1 MTDTIAI
8 IAAGEMGAGIGR
20 RLHERGA
27 NVLTSLKGRSG
38 ASGERA
44 ERAGMKPVDSDDA
57 LVAQAD
63 FFLSIAPPGEALA
76 LATRLTPALA
86 RAARKPIYVDLNA
99 VAPETAV
106 AIGDVVRTSG
116 ACYVDGGI
124 IGAPPSGSY
133 SPRLYVAGD
142 DAKSVERLAAY
153 GLTIRTVHG
162 AIGAA
167 SALKMSY
174 AGLTKGLT
182 ALGTSMILGAIRA
195 GCADELQTELAES
208 QPNML
213 AWLARQVPNMY
224 PKAYR
229 WVAEMEEIA
238 AFLKDDATASA
249 IYQDIAR
256 LYERIA
262 DVRSKSG
269 ADDDELAELKRFCE
283 RASAPARKTAT
294 GLGTGRPGQ

>member
-27 NVLTSLKGRSG
+27 NVLTSLQGRSG
-38 ASGERA
+38 ASAQRA

-57 LVAQAD
+57 LVGQAD
-63 FFLSIAPPGEALA
+63 FFLSIVPPGDALA
-76 LATRLTPALA
+76 LARRLAPALA

-106 AIGDVVRTSG
+106 AIGDVVTTSG
-116 ACYVDGGI
+116 AHYVDGGI
-124 IGAPPSGSY
+124 IGAPPSVNY
-133 SPRLYVAGD
+133 SPKLYLAGD
-142 DAKSVERLAAY
+142 DAKTVERLGAY

-162 AIGAA
+162 TIGAA

-182 ALGTSMILGAIRA
+182 ALGTAMILGAIRA
-195 GCADELQTELAES
+195 DCADELRTELAES

-213 AWLARQVPNMY
+213 AWLARQVPSMY

-229 WVAEMEEIA
+229 WIAEMEEIA
-238 AFLKDDATASA
+238 AFLKDDPAALA
-249 IYQDIAR
+249 IYQGIAH
-256 LYERIA
+256 LYERVA
-262 DVRSKSG
+262 EVRNKTG
-269 ADDDELAELKRFCE
+269 TDDGELAELKRFCE
-283 RASAPARKTAT
+283 QAAAPARKTA
-294 GLGTGRPGQ
+294 

>member
-27 NVLTSLKGRSG
+27 NVLTSLQGRSDG
-38 ASGERA
+38 SVKRA
-44 ERAGMKPVDSDDA
+44 ERAGMTPVDSDDA
-57 LVAQAD
+57 LLAQAD
-63 FFLSIAPPGEALA
+63 FFLSIVPPGDALA
-76 LATRLTPALA
+76 LANRLTPALA

-106 AIGDVVRTSG
+106 AIGDVVKMSG
-116 ACYVDGGI
+116 AHYVDGGI
-124 IGAPPSGSY
+124 IGAPPSGNY
-133 SPRLYVAGD
+133 SPKLYLAGD

-162 AIGAA
+162 AVGAA

-182 ALGTSMILGAIRA
+182 ALGTAMILGAIHA
-195 GCADELQTELAES
+195 DCADELRAELAES

-229 WVAEMEEIA
+229 WIAEMEEIA
-238 AFLKDDATASA
+238 AFLKGDPAAPA
-249 IYQDIAR
+249 IYQGIAR
-256 LYERIA
+256 LYARVAE
-262 DVRSKSG
+262 VRSQSG
-269 ADDDELAELKRFCE
+269 TDEGELAELRRFCE
-283 RASAPARKTAT
+283 QVAAPARKTA
-294 GLGTGRPGQ
+294 

>member
-8 IAAGEMGAGIGR
+8 IAAGEMGAGIGH

-27 NVLTSLKGRSG
+27 NVLTSLQGRSG
-38 ASGERA
+38 ASATRA

-57 LVAQAD
+57 LVAHAD
-63 FFLSIAPPGEALA
+63 FFLSIVPPGDALA
-76 LATRLTPALA
+76 LAARLTPTLA

-106 AIGDVVRTSG
+106 AIGDVVKTSG
-116 ACYVDGGI
+116 ARYVDGGI
-124 IGAPPSGSY
+124 IGAPPSSNY
-133 SPRLYVAGD
+133 SPKLYVAGD

-153 GLTIRTVHG
+153 GLTIRAVHG

-182 ALGTSMILGAIRA
+182 ALGTTMILGAIRA
-195 GCADELQTELAES
+195 DCADELRAELAES

-213 AWLARQVPNMY
+213 AWLARQVPSMY

-229 WVAEMEEIA
+229 WIAEMEEIS
-238 AFLKDDATASA
+238 AFLKDDPAAPA
-249 IYQDIAR
+249 IYQGIAR

-262 DVRSKSG
+262 EVRNKSG
-269 ADDDELAELKRFCE
+269 TDDGELAEVKRFCE
-283 RASAPARKTAT
+283 QAAAPARKTA
-294 GLGTGRPGQ
+294 

>member
-8 IAAGEMGAGIGR
+8 IAAGEMGTGIGR

-27 NVLTSLKGRSG
+27 NVLTSLQGRSR
-38 ASGERA
+38 ASAERA
-44 ERAGMKPVDSDDA
+44 ERAGMKPIDSDDA

-63 FFLSIAPPGEALA
+63 FFLSIVPPGDALA
-76 LATRLTPALA
+76 LAKRLTPALA

-99 VAPETAV
+99 VAPETAI
-106 AIGDVVRTSG
+106 AIGDVVNTSG
-116 ACYVDGGI
+116 AGYVDGGI
-124 IGAPPSGSY
+124 IGAPPSANY
-133 SPRLYVAGD
+133 SPKLYLAGG

-182 ALGTSMILGAIRA
+182 ALGTAMILGAIRA
-195 GCADELQTELAES
+195 NCADELRAELAES

-213 AWLARQVPNMY
+213 AWLARQVPSMY

-238 AFLKDDATASA
+238 AFLKDDAAA
-249 IYQDIAR
+249 PEIYQGIAH

-262 DVRSKSG
+262 DARNKG
-269 ADDDELAELKRFCE
+269 DADDGELAELKRFCE
-283 RASAPARKTAT
+283 QAAAPARKTA
-294 GLGTGRPGQ
+294 

>member
-27 NVLTSLKGRSG
+27 NVLTSIQGRSG
-38 ASGERA
+38 ESAKRA
-44 ERAGMKPVDSDDA
+44 ERAGMKPIDSDDA
-57 LVAQAD
+57 LLAQAD
-63 FFLSIAPPGEALA
+63 FFLSIVPPGDALA

-99 VAPETAV
+99 IAPETAV
-106 AIGDVVRTSG
+106 AIGDIVKTSG
-116 ACYVDGGI
+116 AGYVDGGI
-124 IGAPPSGSY
+124 IGAPPSVNY
-133 SPRLYVAGD
+133 SPKLYLAGD
-142 DAKSVERLAAY
+142 DAKTVERLAAY

-182 ALGTSMILGAIRA
+182 ALGTAMILGAIRA
-195 GCADELQTELAES
+195 DCADELRTELAES

-213 AWLARQVPNMY
+213 AWLARQVPSMY

-229 WVAEMEEIA
+229 WIAEMEEIS
-238 AFLKDDATASA
+238 AFLKDDPAASA
-249 IYQDIAR
+249 IYQGIAR

-262 DVRSKSG
+262 DVRNKSG
-269 ADDDELAELKRFCE
+269 TDEGELAELKRFCE
-283 RASAPARKTAT
+283 QATAPARKTA
-294 GLGTGRPGQ
+294 

>member
-20 RLHERGA
+20 RLHENGA
-27 NVLTSLKGRSG
+27 NVLTSLQGRSS
-38 ASGERA
+38 ASAKRA
-44 ERAGMKPVDSDDA
+44 ERAGMKPIDGDDE

-63 FFLSIAPPGEALA
+63 FFLSIVPPGDALT
-76 LATRLTPALA
+76 LARRLTPALA

-106 AIGDVVRTSG
+106 AIGEVVKASG
-116 ACYVDGGI
+116 AHYVDGGI
-124 IGAPPSGSY
+124 IGAPPSGNY
-133 SPRLYVAGD
+133 SPKLYLAGD

-153 GLTIRTVHG
+153 GLTIRSVRG

-174 AGLTKGLT
+174 AGLTKGVT
-182 ALGTSMILGAIRA
+182 ALGTAMILGAIRA
-195 GCADELQTELAES
+195 DCADELQTELAES

-213 AWLARQVPNMY
+213 AWLARQVPSMY

-229 WVAEMEEIA
+229 WIAEMEEIA
-238 AFLKDDATASA
+238 AFLKDDAAAPA
-249 IYQDIAR
+249 IYQGIAR
-256 LYERIA
+256 LYERVA
-262 DVRSKSG
+262 DVKNKSG
-269 ADDDELAELKRFCE
+269 TDDGELADLKRFCE
-283 RASAPARKTAT
+283 RAAAPARKTA
-294 GLGTGRPGQ
+294 